1 MTEAIPSR
9 GAHDVV
15 VPQQDAVERSR
26 SRFEIGAILGEDNL
40 IDHGVAMPRRSKD
53 GL

>member
-1 MTEAIPSR
+1 
-9 GAHDVV
+9 V

-26 SRFEIGAILGEDNL
+26 SRLEISAILGEDNL
-40 IDHGVAMPRRSKD
+40 IDHSVDRWVFDANPRSSD